1 MTDNFETD
9 IIERQRLALE
19 YLLRRIRAYLITG
32 SRENLF
38 LLQDAYRQVSS
49 ASTMTGTSEK
59 GE

>member
-9 IIERQRLALE
+9 IIERQRLAIE
-19 YLLRRIRAYLITG
+19 YLLEAIRIFLKY
-32 SRENLF
+32 ENKTWLE
-38 LLQDAYRQVSS
+38 DAYYKISS